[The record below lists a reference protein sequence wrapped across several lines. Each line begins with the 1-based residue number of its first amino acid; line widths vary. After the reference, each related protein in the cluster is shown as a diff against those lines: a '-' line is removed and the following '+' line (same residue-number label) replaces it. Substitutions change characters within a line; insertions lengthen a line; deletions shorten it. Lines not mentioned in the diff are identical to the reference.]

1 METIHVV
8 NLSSDQVP
16 HGSRIVVRVDN
27 ADDDDDHPRGL
38 IRGADGIPVARVITR
53 AVYAGQPATHGRS
66 TSSMKPGIGDACTR
80 ASCPDRLLDDPTGRV
95 EMSPTIEIET
105 GTPLVVP
112 TFAGDARGWRVYRVS
127 GKGYG
132 AQVEYAAWIDQ
143 DDPVRAALALDALS
157 EETRCA
163 VTPRHGPPKRKR
175 RKRRK
180 KR

>member
-8 NLSSDQVP
+8 NLSTDQVP

-38 IRGADGIPVARVITR
+38 IRGADGIPMARVITR

-66 TSSMKPGIGDACTR
+66 TSSMKRGIGDACTQ
-80 ASCPDRLLDDPTGRV
+80 ASCPDRLQDDPTVRV
-95 EMSPTIEIET
+95 EASPTIEIET

-112 TFAGDARGWRVYRVS
+112 TFAGDARGWRVYRVR
-127 GKGYG
+127 GRGYAG
-132 AQVEYAAWIDQ
+132 RVEYAAWVDR
-143 DDPVRAALALDALS
+143 DDPVRAAMALDALS
-157 EETRCA
+157 EETRCR
-163 VTPRHGPPKRKR
+163 VTPRHGPPKQKR